1 MTAKRWL
8 LYNAYKTIRRSGYLN
23 FINRNVNCATIL
35 MYHRVNDFD
44 HDPLTT
50 PTVVFDEMMQELK
63 RCYEIISL
71 QSLIG
76 AIKEG
81 RTLSSRVVI
90 ITFDDGYKDNID
102 SAAPILKQHN
112 IPATFFVTTGYINT
126 EIPFPWDKDSST
138 KNPLMTW
145 DEVRQLDRMGFEI
158 GAHTV
163 THADLG
169 IVSLE
174 EARREVRFAKQHI
187 ESELG
192 KKVVSFAFPFGRR
205 QSCNPAVS
213 TIVKEEGYACCC
225 SGYGGKV
232 TERSD
237 LFNLYRIPMYPS
249 TIELLM
255 EIDNFMTYFDGR
267 MSINLLP
274 SLIASH
280 LQTAGKQER
289 L

>member
-1 MTAKRWL
+1 MTTKRWM
-8 LYNAYKTIRRSGYLN
+8 LYSAYKTLRRSGYLR
-23 FINRNVNCATIL
+23 FINRNVNYASIL
-35 MYHRVNDFD
+35 MYHRVNDYD
-44 HDPLTT
+44 RDPLTT
-50 PTVVFDEMMQELK
+50 RTAVFDEMMRELK
-63 RCYEIISL
+63 RHYEIVSL
-71 QSLIG
+71 QSLIEI
-76 AIKEG
+76 IKEG
-81 RTLSSRVVI
+81 RALKGRVVVV
-90 ITFDDGYKDNID
+90 TFDDGYKDNID
-102 SAAPILKQHN
+102 CAAPILKKHN

-126 EIPFPWDKDSST
+126 EMSFPWDRDSAT

-145 DEVRQLDRMGFEI
+145 DEVRELDKMGFEI

-169 IVSLE
+169 VVSPE
-174 EARREVRFAKQHI
+174 EARREIRLAKQHI

-192 KKVVSFAFPFGRR
+192 KRVISFAFPFGRR
-205 QSCNPAVS
+205 ESCNSEVS

-237 LFNLYRIPMYPS
+237 LFNLHRVSMYPS

-267 MSINLLP
+267 MVINLLP
-274 SLIASH
+274 SDIADR
-280 LQTAGKQER
+280 LQTS
-289 L
+289 